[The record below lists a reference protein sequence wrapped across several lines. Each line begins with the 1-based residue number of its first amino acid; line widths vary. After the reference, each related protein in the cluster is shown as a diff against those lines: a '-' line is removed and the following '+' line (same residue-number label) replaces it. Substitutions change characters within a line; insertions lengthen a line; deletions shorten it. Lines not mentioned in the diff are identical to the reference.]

1 MTEYLTPEADFIPWS
16 AAITGLAYL
25 ENMMKRSAGFGEL
38 RHYLL
43 ATLQPLYDRLGF
55 QEVEGEKFLDEKL
68 RIIMLEVRCGGARV
82 GVTWPRVQVLCRL
95 DHVECNEYSR
105 YLVDQW
111 MSLPNPDTESPI
123 PVSIQG
129 LDIILLDMILLN
141 QYSLTPGTVLCSAV
155 AQGNESVWDW
165 LWQRYLNT
173 HNANEKV
180 VIMTS
185 LTCSKEVWILA
196 R

>member
-25 ENMMKRSAGFGEL
+25 ENMMKRSEGFGEL

-68 RIIMLEVRCGGARV
+68 RIIMLEVRCGLDTCR
-82 GVTWPRVQVLCRL
+82 VTWPRVQVLCRL

-129 LDIILLDMILLN
+129 LDILTRDTWYSSINIVHTRHGALLCRG
-141 QYSLTPGTVLCSAV
+141 PG
-155 AQGNESVWDW
+155 
-165 LWQRYLNT
+165 
-173 HNANEKV
+173 
-180 VIMTS
+180 
-185 LTCSKEVWILA
+185 
-196 R
+196 

>member
-1 MTEYLTPEADFIPWS
+1 MFNQEKALVGAFSVIVQPVVEPMDRFTAL
-16 AAITGLAYL
+16 ITGLAYL

-68 RIIMLEVRCGGARV
+68 RIIMLEVRCDLGTCR
-82 GVTWPRVQVLCRL
+82 VTWPRVQVLCRL

-129 LDIILLDMILLN
+129 QHIITLDI
-141 QYSLTPGTVLCSAV
+141 
-155 AQGNESVWDW
+155 
-165 LWQRYLNT
+165 
-173 HNANEKV
+173 
-180 VIMTS
+180 
-185 LTCSKEVWILA
+185 
-196 R
+196 

>member
-1 MTEYLTPEADFIPWS
+1 MFPLFRINRAQLLDDALNLGRADLLDYPTALKVTEYLTLETDFIPWS
-16 AAITGLAYL
+16 AAVTGLAYL
-25 ENMMKRSAGFGEL
+25 EDMMKRSAGFGEL

-68 RIIMLEVRCGGARV
+68 RIIMLEVRGGGARV
-82 GVTWPRVQVLCRL
+82 RVTWPRVQVLCRL

-129 LDIILLDMILLN
+129 LDMIK
-141 QYSLTPGTVLCSAV
+141 
-155 AQGNESVWDW
+155 
-165 LWQRYLNT
+165 
-173 HNANEKV
+173 H
-180 VIMTS
+180 
-185 LTCSKEVWILA
+185 
-196 R
+196 